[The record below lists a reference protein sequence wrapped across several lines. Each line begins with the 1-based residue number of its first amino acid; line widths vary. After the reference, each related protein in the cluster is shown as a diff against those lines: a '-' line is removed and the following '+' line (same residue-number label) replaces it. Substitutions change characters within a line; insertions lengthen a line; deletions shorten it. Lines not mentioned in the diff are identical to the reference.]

1 MCCNKEKIK
10 VIHFECGHVI
20 SEFNDGTIYSQCN
33 RFVGKKNMNKFMRNY
48 RYLYPSNQIGK
59 KCKLQQN
66 KKHILADKYLK
77 QKNTQNKQNTI
88 KVIVIE

>member
-33 RFVGKKNMNKFMRNY
+33 RFVGKKNMNEFMRNY
-48 RYLYPSNQIGK
+48 RYLYPSN
-59 KCKLQQN
+59 
-66 KKHILADKYLK
+66 
-77 QKNTQNKQNTI
+77 
-88 KVIVIE
+88 